1 MADIVFIVCALT
13 SLVCCVLL
21 FRAYR
26 QNKARLLFWSAL
38 CFLGMG
44 VTNVLLYVDV
54 RILTTIDLSIVRTI
68 PALLG
73 VGCLIYGLIID
84 TPS

>member
-1 MADIVFIVCALT
+1 MADIVFIICAAT
-13 SLVCCVLL
+13 SLVCGILL

-26 QNKARLLFWSAL
+26 QSKARLLFWSAL
-38 CFLGMG
+38 CFLGLG
-44 VTNVLLYVDV
+44 TTNVLLYVDI
-54 RILTTIDLSIVRTI
+54 RILLNMDLSVLRTI

-73 VGCLIYGLIID
+73 VCCLIYGLIID

>member
-1 MADIVFIVCALT
+1 MADVVFILCGIT

-26 QNKARLLFWSAL
+26 QSKTRLLLWSAL

-44 VTNVLLYVDV
+44 VSNVLLYLDIRVFV
-54 RILTTIDLSIVRTI
+54 QTDLSIVRTI

-73 VGCLIYGLIID
+73 VCCLIYGLIID
-84 TPS
+84 TT